1 MTGIY
6 HNNYDGSLNI
16 AHGFPVFARV
26 IEANYITK
34 QEDRL
39 AITSLTD
46 EDVKEII
53 TLSKDPKIGGRVR
66 CSFISYCTKHSD
78 RNIHKCVGKIIKMM
92 NTKIIAC

>member
-16 AHGFPVFARV
+16 AHGFPVFATV

-66 CSFISYCTKHSD
+66 TFISYKTFLVQEYSQMCGEKY
-78 RNIHKCVGKIIKMM
+78 
-92 NTKIIAC
+92 